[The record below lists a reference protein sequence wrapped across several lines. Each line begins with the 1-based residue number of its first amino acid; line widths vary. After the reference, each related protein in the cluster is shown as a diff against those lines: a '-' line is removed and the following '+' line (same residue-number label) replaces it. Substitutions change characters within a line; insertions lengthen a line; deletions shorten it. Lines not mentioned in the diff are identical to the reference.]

1 VTPIEVG
8 GKVTGYTIDGV
19 ATIDQYKA
27 LIEAIKFNSPGDLP
41 LAGDRAVTIKVTDTG
56 MDGSGSDLKDSVVS
70 TSKITVVEVNDA
82 PTVNAASAAGNEDSL
97 ISVNLSGGDVDGS
110 VSRFSLVT
118 LADHG
123 TFYRDAAGTQALS
136 TNSLITAVGNSA
148 TIYFKPTQ
156 DWSGDTSFTYKA
168 VDDRGLSSATDA
180 VGHGTITVAPVTD
193 TPALTM
199 GLVAALNVDGA
210 TTSNIATLTN
220 GVWHTDNSGGTVEI
234 NPLSSYGLGQGTS
247 GSDRVLELERNGG
260 DPSNIYTNLTTKAG
274 ATYSITLD
282 YSPRDGFQANGDSA
296 VLVKW
301 NGQVIATINSS
312 QLGMQTVTV
321 IIPTQYITDGTARLE
336 LEGANHNST
345 GGVIDNIKVVETLNS
360 GLEDNAIAL
369 SSIKAATTD
378 IDGSETLTLTMSKL
392 PKDSVLTDG
401 TPGHTFKA
409 GTDNASVDIT
419 GWNLSTLKLTPPQ
432 DFNGSIPLTVT
443 ATAKDG
449 AAAAVSKTLDF
460 NVVVTAVNDAPEIG
474 HSGTGHDFGNT
485 WNETLVGGD
494 VTAPGK
500 GPGLIAADF
509 TLKDVDTTTLQSAT
523 VTLTNYKEGDLLAV
537 GNANG
542 LTVTLTDVKDA
553 QNIVIGKTITFGPG
567 TAAQYQT
574 AISSITFDNSVHN
587 PSKDD
592 RIINITVDD
601 GSALNHSASTTST
614 IHITTVNDIP
624 TVHSD
629 TVTFNEGD
637 TATSIVSNLNLNDVD
652 NSTLSKAVVSVAVQA
667 GDQLSF
673 TGQNI
678 TPVGVSVVAT
688 TNGSGVVTG
697 YTISGTAT
705 VAQYKALIESIK
717 FNSPGDLPVDGD
729 RAVTIKVTDTG
740 MDGSG
745 TDLKDS
751 VLATSKITV
760 HEINDAPTVNTVN
773 AGNDEDHMVTVTL
786 TGGDVDGS
794 VNHFSIDA
802 SATAHGSFFTD
813 AAGLHPVT
821 DLSSIAATGNT
832 ATVYFK
838 PADDWSGSTTFT
850 YTSVDNRGLA
860 SVGSA
865 TGTITVA
872 PVVDKPEIA
881 VLPSVVHS
889 TGLVKDVWVGTLTG
903 MGTGGNGA
911 DAATIRAGFNTTTA
925 PTTLTTVSSAT
936 QTDVAQGTGTKLSG
950 LIYLEAGH
958 TYNFTGTADDSLLIT
973 IGGNQVASATWGAGA
988 AITGSG
994 FTPTTSGYYT
1004 LDIYHYNQNGP
1015 GNYAINLK
1023 ETVNGQSTTVAL
1035 NSTNELLYASL
1046 ADLKASGLTVSALQE
1061 SSSGSGE
1068 GFYTAYE
1075 LNHGVQDSPVKL
1087 SSVKVTYGDFDGSE
1101 THVTTISGAPVN
1113 SVLTDAAG
1121 HTVTVTSATTPTNV
1135 SSLDLTTLTIT
1146 PPAGYSGQFTLH
1158 VVATATETAL
1168 SGPLAS
1174 DTASTDIVVTV
1185 DGFSSTNGKAGTD
1198 TALNGTSS
1206 NDVIVGDV
1214 TGTTIVAG
1222 KNYNIAILLDSSGSM
1237 SQAAIDNAKT
1247 QLAALFN
1254 DLKNSLGAGSGTVK
1268 IYLADFDNVV
1278 HKSVSVDLSSKTALT
1293 DLQSVIDSVSKG
1305 GNTNYEDALKEAT
1318 DWFNGSTATS
1328 NTNAQNLT
1336 FFITDGV
1343 PTVHLVTGT
1352 VNGVNLTYASGNSG
1366 KLSLA
1371 SAISEYEAHVNSGVD
1386 AAVTRTSAN
1395 VTRTLITDNGEV
1407 LSWSQSN
1414 NGTWTATTVGVIH
1427 STDAN
1432 GHYVFEVLAGNGNT
1446 TDSATGTESLA
1457 AYSALKGVSAVEAI
1471 AVSTSGDNSS
1481 ATKAILA
1488 ALTSYDSDGTP
1499 HTSLNAS
1506 DLASKIS
1513 VSTTALA
1520 PGNDII
1526 NGGDG
1531 NDILFGDLIT
1541 YGTQQGTAALKAFAA
1556 DTLHVNVATIDDK
1569 ALHQFISSHVD
1580 AVSHLATTSNTTGLA
1595 DGNDTLL
1602 GGNGD
1607 DILFG
1612 QGGNDI
1618 LNGGNG
1624 NDILIGGKGNDTL
1637 TGGAG
1642 ADTFVWKAGDTN
1654 SGGFDVIKD
1663 FHASEGDKLDLSD
1676 LLQGENGN
1684 DLNNL
1689 SKYLQ
1694 ITNDGTDTTI
1704 QVSSTGQF
1712 TTNPTAAAAANTADV
1727 HIKVE
1732 GVTWSNSTISSLVSG
1747 ADPTIKVDH
1756 H

>member
-1 VTPIEVG
+1 MTFTEGDTAKSVVSNLNLDDLDNSTLSNAVVTVAVRTGDVLTFTGTKPDG
-8 GKVTGYTIDGV
+8 VTVTEIKTGNLVSGYTISGT
-19 ATIDQYKA
+19 ATVEQYKA
-27 LIEAIKFNSPGDLP
+27 LIESIKFNSPGDLP

-82 PTVNAASAAGNEDSL
+82 PTVNAASAAGNEDNL
-97 ISVNLSGGDVDGS
+97 IAVTLSGGDVDGS

-136 TNSLITAVGNSA
+136 INSLITAVGNSA
-148 TIYFKPTQ
+148 TIYFKPAQ

-168 VDDRGLSSATDA
+168 VDNRGLSST
-180 VGHGTITVAPVTD
+180 VNGQGSITVAPVTD
-193 TPALTM
+193 TPTLTM
-199 GLVAALNVDGA
+199 GVVAKLGVDGA
-210 TTSNIATLTN
+210 TTNNIETLTG
-220 GVWHTDNSGGTVEI
+220 GVWHTGNSGNTIEI
-234 NPLSSYGLGQGTS
+234 NPPSVYGAGQNTSS
-247 GSDRVLELERNGG
+247 SDNVIELERNAG
-260 DPSNIYTNLTTKAG
+260 DASNVFTSLNTKAG
-274 ATYSITLD
+274 ATYTISVD
-282 YSPRDGFQANGDSA
+282 YSPRDSALNDSA
-296 VLVKW
+296 IYVKW
-301 NGQVIATINSS
+301 NNTIIATLNTH
-312 QLGMQTVTV
+312 QLGMTTLTFNVPAQLVADSTNTK
-321 IIPTQYITDGTARLE
+321 LE
-336 LEGANHNST
+336 FVAANSNGV

-360 GLEDNAIAL
+360 GLEDHAIAL
-369 SSIKAATTD
+369 STIQAATTD

-567 TAAQYQT
+567 TAAQYQA

-601 GSALNHSASTTST
+601 GSVLNHSASTTST

-832 ATVYFK
+832 ATLYFK

-925 PTTLTTVSSAT
+925 PTTHTTVSSAT

-1035 NSTNELLYASL
+1035 NSTNELLYASV

-1121 HTVTVTSATTPTNV
+1121 HTVIVTSATTPTNV

-1222 KNYNIAILLDSSGSM
+1222 KNYNIAILLDSSGVF
-1237 SQAAIDNAKT
+1237 T
-1247 QLAALFN
+1247 
-1254 DLKNSLGAGSGTVK
+1254 GS
-1268 IYLADFDNVV
+1268 A
-1278 HKSVSVDLSSKTALT
+1278 
-1293 DLQSVIDSVSKG
+1293 
-1305 GNTNYEDALKEAT
+1305 
-1318 DWFNGSTATS
+1318 
-1328 NTNAQNLT
+1328 
-1336 FFITDGV
+1336 
-1343 PTVHLVTGT
+1343 
-1352 VNGVNLTYASGNSG
+1352 
-1366 KLSLA
+1366 
-1371 SAISEYEAHVNSGVD
+1371 
-1386 AAVTRTSAN
+1386 
-1395 VTRTLITDNGEV
+1395 
-1407 LSWSQSN
+1407 
-1414 NGTWTATTVGVIH
+1414 
-1427 STDAN
+1427 
-1432 GHYVFEVLAGNGNT
+1432 
-1446 TDSATGTESLA
+1446 
-1457 AYSALKGVSAVEAI
+1457 
-1471 AVSTSGDNSS
+1471 
-1481 ATKAILA
+1481 
-1488 ALTSYDSDGTP
+1488 
-1499 HTSLNAS
+1499 
-1506 DLASKIS
+1506 
-1513 VSTTALA
+1513 
-1520 PGNDII
+1520 
-1526 NGGDG
+1526 
-1531 NDILFGDLIT
+1531 
-1541 YGTQQGTAALKAFAA
+1541 
-1556 DTLHVNVATIDDK
+1556 
-1569 ALHQFISSHVD
+1569 
-1580 AVSHLATTSNTTGLA
+1580 
-1595 DGNDTLL
+1595 
-1602 GGNGD
+1602 
-1607 DILFG
+1607 
-1612 QGGNDI
+1612 
-1618 LNGGNG
+1618 
-1624 NDILIGGKGNDTL
+1624 
-1637 TGGAG
+1637 
-1642 ADTFVWKAGDTN
+1642 
-1654 SGGFDVIKD
+1654 
-1663 FHASEGDKLDLSD
+1663 
-1676 LLQGENGN
+1676 
-1684 DLNNL
+1684 
-1689 SKYLQ
+1689 
-1694 ITNDGTDTTI
+1694 
-1704 QVSSTGQF
+1704 
-1712 TTNPTAAAAANTADV
+1712 
-1727 HIKVE
+1727 
-1732 GVTWSNSTISSLVSG
+1732 
-1747 ADPTIKVDH
+1747 
-1756 H
+1756 